1 MNNNYKLIEQR
12 HVDDVE
18 GEVFLLEHIKSGAKV
33 LKIANSDTN
42 KTFCITFKTEPD
54 DESGIPHI
62 LEHSVLNGSKKY
74 PVKSPFDQLMKGS
87 LSTFLNAMTGEELTM
102 FPMASVSHKDYFNL
116 MDVYLDAVFN
126 PLIYS
131 DHRILRQEGWR
142 IEAKNADDPFR
153 YTGVVYNEMKGNYS
167 DPMCDVFHKIGH
179 TLFPDNGYGLD
190 SGGYPEAI
198 PTLTQEH
205 FEEYHRNHYRP
216 ENSYIFL
223 YGDADFE
230 KELQLLDEGY
240 LSKYEKQG
248 GNYDIKPQAPFKE
261 MKVINSEYPAHEG
274 SEEDGDT
281 YNTLTFVTCDINTP
295 YATGAFNV
303 ILDVLVSQESGA
315 IKNALI
321 DAGICTSIDTYVS
334 NSQQCIVSF
343 LAFDCKKDSLHE
355 FQQVIDKV
363 LRDVAANGLDKESV
377 DAVLNRMEF
386 ALKESN
392 DAQRGIKLNGMLV
405 NSWIFGGNPIKILE
419 QADRYEEFKKK
430 VEEGFLEDLIRKYLI
445 DNPHSLLA
453 SFAPKQG
460 LVQEAEAKIQQSLDE
475 YKASLSKEQID
486 QLVAENEELD
496 RYQNTPDTPEALKTI
511 PTLRLTD
518 INPTA
523 VDYPIEK
530 DTIDGIPT
538 LRHEYNTKGII
549 YLQFFFDMK
558 ALPMTLV
565 PYASLMS
572 NIIGLMPTKKHT
584 FGELDN
590 AINKYT
596 GSCTAGYDLYSRIEG
611 KTRQPFAL
619 FKFQGKSLVK
629 NLAKMTD
636 LLIEMTNE
644 TIFDDKDRLRDI
656 VMRQVSEIT
665 MDINYNA
672 YQYARD
678 RMLSQYNDAG
688 KIGQLVEGIDYYMML
703 KDLGEN
709 FEAKVDDLIS
719 KFNTVKSLLL
729 NRDNL
734 QCFVYCA
741 GSDYQAAT
749 EQVKRYA
756 AALDTRKTTYQ
767 QWTYSGA
774 HINEAIIMPSKVQY
788 VLKAY
793 DLLDPQYTY
802 SGTLPVLSKILS
814 TDYLQTNVRVRGG
827 AYGSWG
833 GITPDGI
840 ACLSSYRDPNLQN
853 TIDVYDNIP
862 GYLANFDADDDAMTK
877 YIIGTISN
885 RDMPVATSQ
894 RGRTAL
900 SRYRQG
906 FTFDQIQQ
914 ERNEILA
921 TTAQQIRDLA
931 PLMAKVR
938 DHGTVCVLGGEE
950 KIMESK
956 DLFNNII
963 RI

>member
-18 GEVFLLEHIKSGAKV
+18 GEVYLLEHIKSGAKV

-62 LEHSVLNGSKKY
+62 LEHSVLNGSRKD
-74 PVKSPFDQLMKGS
+74 PVKSPFDQLLKGS

-126 PLIYS
+126 PLIYT
-131 DHRILRQEGWR
+131 DKRILRQEGWR
-142 IEAKNADDPFR
+142 IEAKNADEPFR

-167 DPMCDVFHKIGH
+167 DPMCDVFRKIGH
-179 TLFPDNGYGLD
+179 ALFPDNGYGRD
-190 SGGYPEAI
+190 SGGYPESI

-205 FEEYHRNHYRP
+205 FVEYHRKHYRP

-240 LSKYEKQG
+240 LSLYEKE
-248 GNYDIKPQAPFKE
+248 GNDYEIKPQAPFAE
-261 MKVINSEYPAHEG
+261 MKTIKSEYPAHE
-274 SEEDGDT
+274 SAQEDGDT

-295 YATGAFNV
+295 YTAGAFNV
-303 ILDVLVSQESGA
+303 ILDVLVSQEAGA

-321 DAGICTSIDTYVS
+321 DAGICTSVDTYVS

-343 LAFDCKKDSLHE
+343 LAFDCKKDSIQQ
-355 FQQVIDKV
+355 FQQVIDRV

-392 DAQRGIKLNGMLV
+392 DAQRGIKLNGMLI
-405 NSWIFGGNPIKILE
+405 NSWIFGGAPIKVLE
-419 QADRYEEFKKK
+419 QTDRYEEFKKK
-430 VEEGFLEDLIRKYLI
+430 VEEGFLEDTIRKYLI

-453 SFAPKQG
+453 SFTPKQG
-460 LVQEAEAKIQQSLDE
+460 LEQEAEAKIQQSLDE
-475 YKASLSKEQID
+475 YKASLTDEQIQKIVD
-486 QLVAENEELD
+486 ENAELD
-496 RYQNTPDTPEALKTI
+496 LYQNTPDSPEALKCI
-511 PTLRLTD
+511 PTLKLSD
-518 INPTA
+518 INPDAT
-523 VDYPIEK
+523 DYPIEK
-530 DTIDGIPT
+530 DSIDGIEV

-549 YLQFFFDMK
+549 YLQLYFDMK
-558 ALPMTLV
+558 ALPVSLM

-572 NIIGLMPTKKHT
+572 NIIGLMPTSNYS

-590 AINKYT
+590 VINKYT
-596 GSCTAGYDLYSRIEG
+596 GNCTAGYDLYSRIINNVRE
-611 KTRQPFAL
+611 PFAM
-619 FKFQGKSLVK
+619 FKFHGKSLVK
-629 NLAKMTD
+629 NLGKMVG
-636 LLIEMTNE
+636 LMIEMTNE
-644 TIFDDKDRLRDI
+644 TIFDDKERLRDI
-656 VMRQVSEIT
+656 VMRQVSEIS
-665 MDINYNA
+665 MDLNYNA

-678 RMLSQYNDAG
+678 RMMAQYNATG
-688 KIGQLVEGIDYYMML
+688 AIGQLMEGIDYYMFL
-703 KDLGEN
+703 KDLGDN
-709 FEAKVDDLIS
+709 FQDRVDDLIEQ
-719 KFNTVKSLLL
+719 FRMVKKMLL

-734 QCFVYCA
+734 HCFVYCA
-741 GSDYQAAT
+741 GSDYPAVT
-749 EQVKRYA
+749 EQIKRYA
-756 AALDTRKTTYQ
+756 AALATNKTEYQEWNISRKRY
-767 QWTYSGA
+767 
-774 HINEAIIMPSKVQY
+774 NEAIIMPSKVQY

-793 DLLDPQYTY
+793 DLLSPRYTY
-802 SGTLPVLSKILS
+802 SGTLPVLGKILS

-833 GITPDGI
+833 GISPDGI
-840 ACLSSYRDPNLQN
+840 ACMSSYRDPNLQN

-862 GYLANFDADDDAMTK
+862 AYLANFDADEDAMTK

-885 RDMPVATSQ
+885 KDMPVATSQ

-900 SRYRQG
+900 QRYRQG
-906 FTFDQIQQ
+906 YTFEQIQK
-914 ERNEILA
+914 ERTEILA

-931 PLMAKVR
+931 PLTEQLR
-938 DHGTVCVLGGEE
+938 DNGTICVLGGEE
-950 KIMESK
+950 KVMESK
-956 DLFNNII
+956 YLFTNII

>member
-18 GEVFLLEHIKSGAKV
+18 GEVYLLEHIKSGAKV

-62 LEHSVLNGSKKY
+62 LEHSVLNGSRKY
-74 PVKSPFDQLMKGS
+74 PVKSPFDQLLKGS

-126 PLIYS
+126 PLIYT
-131 DHRILRQEGWR
+131 DKRILRQEGWR
-142 IEAKNADDPFR
+142 IEAKNPDDPFR

-167 DPMCDVFHKIGH
+167 DPMCDVFRKIGH
-179 TLFPDNGYGLD
+179 ALFPDNGYGRD

-205 FEEYHRNHYRP
+205 FEEYHRKHYRP

-240 LSKYEKQG
+240 LSLYEKEGIDYEIQ
-248 GNYDIKPQAPFKE
+248 PQKSFAE
-261 MKVINSEYPAHEG
+261 MKTLKSEYPAHEG
-274 SEEDGDT
+274 AQEDGDT

-295 YATGAFNV
+295 YTTGAFNV

-321 DAGICTSIDTYVS
+321 NAGICTSVETFVS
-334 NSQQCIVSF
+334 NSQQCVVSI
-343 LAFDCKKDSLHE
+343 LGFDCKKDTIQQ
-355 FQQVIDKV
+355 FRQVIDRE
-363 LRDVAANGLDKESV
+363 LRAAAANGLDKESV
-377 DAVLNRMEF
+377 NAVLNRMEF

-392 DAQRGIKLNGMLV
+392 DAQRGIKLNGMLI
-405 NSWIFGGNPIKILE
+405 NSWIFGGAPIKVLE

-430 VEEGFLEDLIRKYLI
+430 VDEGFLEDTIRKYLI

-453 SFAPKQG
+453 SFTPKQG
-460 LVQEAEAKIQQSLDE
+460 LEQEAEAIIQQSLDQ
-475 YKASLSKEQID
+475 YKASLSKEQIQKIVD
-486 QLVAENEELD
+486 ENAELD
-496 RYQNTPDTPEALKTI
+496 LYQNTPDSPEALRCI
-511 PTLRLTD
+511 PTLKLSD

-523 VDYPIEK
+523 TDYPITKES
-530 DTIDGIPT
+530 IDGIEV

-549 YLQFFFDMK
+549 YLQFYFDMK
-558 ALPMTLV
+558 ALPVSLL

-572 NIIGLMPTKKHT
+572 NIIGLMPTANYS

-596 GSCTAGYDLYSRIEG
+596 GNCTAGYDLYSRNVNGVRE
-611 KTRQPFAL
+611 PFAM

-629 NLAKMTD
+629 NIGKMVD
-636 LLIEMTNE
+636 LMIEMTNK
-644 TIFDDKDRLRDI
+644 TRFDDKERLRDI
-656 VMRQVSEIT
+656 VMRQMSEMS
-665 MDINYNA
+665 MDLNYNA

-678 RMLSQYNDAG
+678 RMVSQYSTTGA
-688 KIGQLVEGIDYYMML
+688 IGQLTEGIDYYMFL

-709 FEAKVDDLIS
+709 FQDRADDLIE
-719 KFNTVKSLLL
+719 KFKMVKSMLL

-734 QCFVYCA
+734 HCFAYCA
-741 GSDYQAAT
+741 GGDYPAVT
-749 EQVKRYA
+749 EQIRRYA
-756 AALDTRKTTYQ
+756 AALADNKTELQKWDITRKRY
-767 QWTYSGA
+767 
-774 HINEAIIMPSKVQY
+774 NEAIIMPSKVQY

-793 DLLDPQYTY
+793 DLLNPRYKY
-802 SGTLPVLSKILS
+802 SGTLPVLGKILS

-833 GITPDGI
+833 GVSPDGI
-840 ACLSSYRDPNLQN
+840 ACMSSYRDPNLKN
-853 TIDVYDNIP
+853 TVDVYDNIP
-862 GYLANFDADDDAMTK
+862 AYLANFDADEDAMTK

-885 RDMPVATSQ
+885 KDMPVATSQ

-900 SRYRQG
+900 QRYRQG
-906 FTFDQIQQ
+906 YTFEQIQQ
-914 ERNEILA
+914 ERTEILS

-931 PLMAKVR
+931 PLMQQVR
-938 DHGTVCVLGGEE
+938 DNGTICVLGGEE
-950 KIMESK
+950 KVMESK
-956 DLFNNII
+956 NLFTNII